1 MVCKND
7 APGMKGCRSRNLSG
21 PLRAKRGDTLL
32 KTIENEYGI
41 EFRDT
46 RNDMRLDTYLKKH
59 NKKSLDDLLKGN

>member
-1 MVCKND
+1 MACKKD

-41 EFRDT
+41 EFQDA

-59 NKKSLDDLLKGN
+59 NKKSLDDLLKVN